1 MYEYEIWFKWTKG
14 ARVTFPQV
22 QRQHME
28 AH

>member
-1 MYEYEIWFKWTKG
+1 MYEYEIWFKWIKG

-22 QRQHME
+22 QRQHMG